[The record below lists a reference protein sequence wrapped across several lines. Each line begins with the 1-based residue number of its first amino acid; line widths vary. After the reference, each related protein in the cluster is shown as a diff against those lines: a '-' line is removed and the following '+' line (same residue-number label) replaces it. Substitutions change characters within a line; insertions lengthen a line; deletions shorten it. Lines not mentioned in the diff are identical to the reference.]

1 MQLFAWSNDAWNIH
15 TCSHLAVYFTLAN
28 SNGLFT
34 PLYCRSV
41 WCVAVIHWEKYPKAP
56 SQCTCI
62 AGHCIALPCIVVC
75 GTHKLK
81 GEVWAFKK
89 HTYILASMLYICV
102 MLQLSHVKMENW
114 PLITH
119 CHCQSRSL
127 LFSSNAHW
135 NDRLEGGRGSWL
147 WVSAEHWKVKPAV
160 NQAARLIPTILSGSC
175 PSMALLCPI
184 SCCWITVEQV
194 SALLWPPREVQ
205 PKKLWLC
212 FSFKAGAI
220 FDPLVWV
227 GSPFT

>member
-1 MQLFAWSNDAWNIH
+1 MQCLIIQPLWKMQLFAWSNDAWNIH

-34 PLYCRSV
+34 PLYCRYV

-62 AGHCIALPCIVVC
+62 AGHCIALTCIVVC

-127 LFSSNAHW
+127 LCSSNAHW
-135 NDRLEGGRGSWL
+135 NDRLERGKGQLALGLSRTL
-147 WVSAEHWKVKPAV
+147 KGEASC
-160 NQAARLIPTILSGSC
+160 QSGSEVD
-175 PSMALLCPI
+175 PHNI
-184 SCCWITVEQV
+184 VWI
-194 SALLWPPREVQ
+194 LP
-205 PKKLWLC
+205 
-212 FSFKAGAI
+212 
-220 FDPLVWV
+220 
-227 GSPFT
+227 